1 MVGFTEHLYS
11 ILWCCQRP
19 DFSLGTG
26 RIGVARVP
34 VLTLSSG
41 QKLTFLSVTNLV
53 GYTGISEMTA
63 LRDKLNFRGARKLC
77 LVPISRDTRDIENLQ
92 NPEPPDIV

>member
-26 RIGVARVP
+26 RIGVAR
-34 VLTLSSG
+34 LCRLALSNG
-41 QKLTFLSVTNLV
+41 QKLTFLSATNLV

-63 LRDKLNFRGARKLC
+63 LRDKRNFRGARKLY
-77 LVPISRDTRDIENLQ
+77 LVPISRDIENLQ